1 MSGIHTFPFL
11 LFITGWGLCQL
22 LAISQ
27 CKSCQKIIQDITC
40 WPKGFEFLTSCAVY
54 SWDTCSITHFAW
66 TPIKVLL
73 FPESLSW
80 FLTPFFLLPD
90 LTWIPPSAFMY
101 LKHLQRYCVFKWCV
115 GVGGGASKTAP
126 SNPAFCIHSCHPSPW
141 GWAASSKLP

>member
-101 LKHLQRYCVFKWCV
+101 LKHLQRYWVFKWGV
-115 GVGGGASKTAP
+115 GVGGGSFQDSSQQP
-126 SNPAFCIHSCHPSPW
+126 CLLYSQLSSQPLRVSCI
-141 GWAASSKLP
+141 